1 MINKILKIIL
11 ILIIIL
17 ISIIVTTFSYLL
29 VMTVKLINNSHKINN
44 LKKEY
49 INITEEFN
57 TLRTTYINDLGD
69 DING

>member
-11 ILIIIL
+11 ILII
-17 ISIIVTTFSYLL
+17 VTTFSYLL
-29 VMTVKLINNSHKINN
+29 VMTIKLINNSNKINN

>member
-11 ILIIIL
+11 ILII
-17 ISIIVTTFSYLL
+17 VTTFSYLL
-29 VMTVKLINNSHKINN
+29 VMTIKLINNSNKINN
-44 LKKEY
+44 LKQEY

>member
-1 MINKILKIIL
+1 MINK

-29 VMTVKLINNSHKINN
+29 VMTIKLINNSNKINN

-69 DING
+69 GIDG

>member
-11 ILIIIL
+11 ILII
-17 ISIIVTTFSYLL
+17 VTTFSYLL
-29 VMTVKLINNSHKINN
+29 VMTIKLINSSNKINN
-44 LKKEY
+44 LKQEY

>member
-1 MINKILKIIL
+1 MINKILK
-11 ILIIIL
+11 IIL

-29 VMTVKLINNSHKINN
+29 VMIIKLINNSNKINN

>member
-1 MINKILKIIL
+1 MINKILK
-11 ILIIIL
+11 IIL

-29 VMTVKLINNSHKINN
+29 VTTIKLINNSHKINN

>member
-1 MINKILKIIL
+1 MTNKILKIIL
-11 ILIIIL
+11 IL
-17 ISIIVTTFSYLL
+17 IIVTTFSYLL
-29 VMTVKLINNSHKINN
+29 VMTIKLINNSNKINN

>member
-1 MINKILKIIL
+1 MTNKILKIIL
-11 ILIIIL
+11 IL
-17 ISIIVTTFSYLL
+17 IIVTTFSYLL
-29 VMTVKLINNSHKINN
+29 VMTIKLINNSNKINN
-44 LKKEY
+44 LKQEY

>member
-1 MINKILKIIL
+1 MTNKILKIIL
-11 ILIIIL
+11 IL
-17 ISIIVTTFSYLL
+17 IIVTTFSYLL
-29 VMTVKLINNSHKINN
+29 VMTIKLINSSNKINN
-44 LKKEY
+44 LKQEY

>member
-11 ILIIIL
+11 ILII
-17 ISIIVTTFSYLL
+17 VTTFSYLL
-29 VMTVKLINNSHKINN
+29 VMTIKLINNSNKINN
-44 LKKEY
+44 LKEEY